1 MIGLADIKG
10 HCTVQTY
17 HSTTTNPNCLG
28 PATSGVMDPDAP
40 RGRLFL
46 RCEEHR
52 GQLPDGSQGEVVEEI
67 DEALVHMITSDEVLR
82 CHS

>member
-1 MIGLADIKG
+1 
-10 HCTVQTY
+10 
-17 HSTTTNPNCLG
+17 
-28 PATSGVMDPDAP
+28 MDPDAP